1 VDGAKAF
8 PVDGV
13 TLGGTTLDILKGID
27 RVAND
32 LDLRG
37 GLNSPSF
44 RVAEITVGG
53 KKA

>member
-1 VDGAKAF
+1 
-8 PVDGV
+8 VDGV
-13 TLGGTTLDILKGID
+13 TLGGTTLEILNAID
-27 RVAND
+27 KVAND
-32 LDLRG
+32 IDMRG

>member
-1 VDGAKAF
+1 
-8 PVDGV
+8 V

-27 RVAND
+27 KLAND
-32 LDLRG
+32 IDLRG
-37 GLNSPSF
+37 NMNSPSF

>member
-1 VDGAKAF
+1 
-8 PVDGV
+8 V
-13 TLGGTTLDILKGID
+13 TLGGTTLEILKNID
-27 RVAND
+27 KVAND

-37 GLNSPSF
+37 SLNSPSF